1 MSRQVHLKR
10 FQQNAR
16 GRPRKIE
23 DAVAFPLHLDMGA
36 FCEPA
41 APGSPTV
48 YTLVGMI
55 EHMGRSVSSGHY
67 IAYVS
72 RPVGAPAALNP
83 EDRADASAAQP
94 APAAACAE
102 DTGIARESKACSDPV
117 EACNIVHQA
126 AEAAEACGAGTG
138 RETMCAE
145 AGEGKPAASPGLA
158 AGGKG
163 RGMPNG
169 QAMHPEAQGPV
180 ARATRN
186 PVKQAADAQ
195 PAGLQPQGKGSPVCG
210 SGGST
215 GETAQRSAVASGA
228 HAAGGGAGRVWWR
241 VSDTQVRAVDWE
253 TVARGQAYI
262 LMYER
267 GGEP

>member
-1 MSRQVHLKR
+1 MHLKR

-67 IAYVS
+67 IAFVS
-72 RPVGAPAALNP
+72 RPAGAPQALNP
-83 EDRADASAAQP
+83 EDRADPSAAQP
-94 APAAACAE
+94 APAAAHAE
-102 DTGIARESKACSDPV
+102 SADRDGKACSGAYRAHDGMRP
-117 EACNIVHQA
+117 A
-126 AEAAEACGAGTG
+126 AEAVEAGSADAG
-138 RETMCAE
+138 RESLCAE
-145 AGEGKPAASPGLA
+145 AGEGAPAASPVLA
-158 AGGKG
+158 VGGKG
-163 RGMPNG
+163 RSVPNG
-169 QAMHPEAQGPV
+169 QAMHPEPQGPGM
-180 ARATRN
+180 RSRE
-186 PVKQAADAQ
+186 QAADPQ
-195 PAGLQPQGKGSPVCG
+195 PASLQPQGKGSPAGG
-210 SGGST
+210 SGGAT
-215 GETAQRSAVASGA
+215 DGTAQRSAVASGA
-228 HAAGGGAGRVWWR
+228 HAAGGCGGAADRVWWR

-253 TVARGQAYI
+253 TVAQGQAYI
-262 LMYER
+262 LMYVR